1 MEVELFS
8 GTYIY
13 RMGRKAKITA
23 VPIDQEEAIAP
34 QVVDEEVK
42 NDAQHMTEIINEM
55 NAPEGLFVARM
66 STCSVEETPAEEAP
80 AETPIVV
87 SKAKAKRA
95 SKAKPAVVVEP
106 VLTLSLPEGSQTK
119 GQVSD
124 QREVEVTASLDEVE
138 AVVTLPLPGELKVDT
153 KVACPDCGKQMSA
166 KTLKY
171 SHGPNCSAKKQKQEV
186 EDQRDEE
193 ESQPNIVRNPLTEAI
208 LDNWKETRC
217 TRLAR
222 AVRRQEMVD
231 RLIQNA
237 F

>member
-1 MEVELFS
+1 
-8 GTYIY
+8 
-13 RMGRKAKITA
+13 MGRKAKITA
-23 VPIDQEEAIAP
+23 IPINKEEDVSQ
-34 QVVDEEVK
+34 QVHDDEVK
-42 NDAQHMTEIINEM
+42 NDAQHMTDIINEV
-55 NAPEGLFVARM
+55 NAPVLAH
-66 STCSVEETPAEEAP
+66 SVEEDQID
-80 AETPIVV
+80 TPIVV
-87 SKAKAKRA
+87 TKEKAKRA

-106 VLTLSLPEGSQTK
+106 VLTL
-119 GQVSD
+119 QVSD
-124 QREVEVTASLDEVE
+124 QMEVEVTASLDEVE

-171 SHGPNCSAKKQKQEV
+171 SHGPNCSAKKQKQLV
-186 EDQRDEE
+186 ADQRDDE
-193 ESQPNIVRNPLTEAI
+193 ESQPNIVRNPLTETI

-217 TRLAR
+217 TRAAR

>member
-1 MEVELFS
+1 
-8 GTYIY
+8 
-13 RMGRKAKITA
+13 MGRKAKITA
-23 VPIDQEEAIAP
+23 IPINKEEDVSQ
-34 QVVDEEVK
+34 QVHDDEVK
-42 NDAQHMTEIINEM
+42 NDAQHMTDIINEV
-55 NAPEGLFVARM
+55 NAPVLAH
-66 STCSVEETPAEEAP
+66 SVEEDQID
-80 AETPIVV
+80 TPIVV
-87 SKAKAKRA
+87 TKAKAKRA

-106 VLTLSLPEGSQTK
+106 
-119 GQVSD
+119 
-124 QREVEVTASLDEVE
+124 EVEVTASLDEVE

-171 SHGPNCSAKKQKQEV
+171 SHGPNCSAKKQKQWV
-186 EDQRDEE
+186 EE
-193 ESQPNIVRNPLTEAI
+193 ESTKTDIVRNPLTEAI

>member
-8 GTYIY
+8 GTYYIY
-13 RMGRKAKITA
+13 KRMGRKAKITA
-23 VPIDQEEAIAP
+23 IPINKEEDVSQ
-34 QVVDEEVK
+34 QVHDDEVK
-42 NDAQHMTEIINEM
+42 NDAQHMTDIINEV
-55 NAPEGLFVARM
+55 NAPVLAH
-66 STCSVEETPAEEAP
+66 SVEEDQIDTS
-80 AETPIVV
+80 IVV
-87 SKAKAKRA
+87 TKAKATRA

-106 VLTLSLPEGSQTK
+106 
-119 GQVSD
+119 
-124 QREVEVTASLDEVE
+124 EVEVTASLDEVE

-171 SHGPNCSAKKQKQEV
+171 SHGPNCSAKKQKQ
-186 EDQRDEE
+186 RDEE
-193 ESQPNIVRNPLTEAI
+193 ESTKTDIVRNPLTETI

>member
-1 MEVELFS
+1 MA
-8 GTYIY
+8 
-13 RMGRKAKITA
+13 RKAKITA
-23 VPIDQEEAIAP
+23 VPIDQEEEIAP
-34 QVVDEEVK
+34 QVDDDEVK
-42 NDAQHMTEIINEM
+42 NDAQHMTDIIHEVNTH
-55 NAPEGLFVARM
+55 EGLLLVQ
-66 STCSVEETPAEEAP
+66 EEDQIETPAAP
-80 AETPIVV
+80 SLAGMQPVV
-87 SKAKAKRA
+87 VTKAKAKRA

-106 VLTLSLPEGSQTK
+106 
-119 GQVSD
+119 
-124 QREVEVTASLDEVE
+124 EVEVTASLDEVE
-138 AVVTLPLPGELKVDT
+138 AVITLPLPEELKVDT

-171 SHGPNCSAKKQKQEV
+171 SHGPNCSSKKQKQW
-186 EDQRDEE
+186 DEE
-193 ESQPNIVRNPLTEAI
+193 ESTKTDIVRNPLTEAI

>member
-1 MEVELFS
+1 
-8 GTYIY
+8 
-13 RMGRKAKITA
+13 MGRKAKITA
-23 VPIDQEEAIAP
+23 IPINKEEDVSQ
-34 QVVDEEVK
+34 QVHDDEVK
-42 NDAQHMTEIINEM
+42 NDAQHMTDIINEV
-55 NAPEGLFVARM
+55 NAPVLAH
-66 STCSVEETPAEEAP
+66 SVEEDQID
-80 AETPIVV
+80 TPIVV
-87 SKAKAKRA
+87 TKAKAKRA

-106 VLTLSLPEGSQTK
+106 
-119 GQVSD
+119 
-124 QREVEVTASLDEVE
+124 EVEVTASLDEVE

-171 SHGPNCSAKKQKQEV
+171 SHGPNCSAKKQKQWV
-186 EDQRDEE
+186 EDQRDDE
-193 ESQPNIVRNPLTEAI
+193 ESQPNIVRNPLTETI

>member
-1 MEVELFS
+1 
-8 GTYIY
+8 
-13 RMGRKAKITA
+13 MGRKAKITA
-23 VPIDQEEAIAP
+23 IPINKEEDVSQ
-34 QVVDEEVK
+34 QVHDDEVK
-42 NDAQHMTEIINEM
+42 NVAQHMTDIINEV
-55 NAPEGLFVARM
+55 NAPVLAH
-66 STCSVEETPAEEAP
+66 SVEEDQIDTPAAP
-80 AETPIVV
+80 SLAGMQPVV
-87 SKAKAKRA
+87 VTKAKAKRA

-106 VLTLSLPEGSQTK
+106 
-119 GQVSD
+119 
-124 QREVEVTASLDEVE
+124 EVEVTASLDEVE

-171 SHGPNCSAKKQKQEV
+171 SHGPNCSAKKQKQWV
-186 EDQRDEE
+186 EDQRDDE
-193 ESQPNIVRNPLTEAI
+193 ESQPNIVRNPLTETI

>member
-8 GTYIY
+8 GTYYIY
-13 RMGRKAKITA
+13 KRMARKAKITA
-23 VPIDQEEAIAP
+23 VPIDQEEEIAP
-34 QVVDEEVK
+34 QVDDDEVSLPEGSQTKGK
-42 NDAQHMTEIINEM
+42 NDAQHMTDIINEV
-55 NAPEGLFVARM
+55 NAPLVTEQ
-66 STCSVEETPAEEAP
+66 EEDQIETPAAP
-80 AETPIVV
+80 SLAGMQPVV
-87 SKAKAKRA
+87 VTKANAKRA

-106 VLTLSLPEGSQTK
+106 
-119 GQVSD
+119 
-124 QREVEVTASLDEVE
+124 EVEVTASLDEVE

-171 SHGPNCSAKKQKQEV
+171 SHGPNCSSKKQKQW
-186 EDQRDEE
+186 DEE
-193 ESQPNIVRNPLTEAI
+193 ESTGTGIVRNPLTEAI

-217 TRLAR
+217 TRAAR

>member
-1 MEVELFS
+1 
-8 GTYIY
+8 
-13 RMGRKAKITA
+13 
-23 VPIDQEEAIAP
+23 
-34 QVVDEEVK
+34 
-42 NDAQHMTEIINEM
+42 MTDIINEV
-55 NAPEGLFVARM
+55 NTAVNTSSDEDQQ
-66 STCSVEETPAEEAP
+66 EAP
-80 AETPIVV
+80 LIEDLVV
-87 SKAKAKRA
+87 VPVAKAKAKRA
-95 SKAKPAVVVEP
+95 SRAKPAVVVAPEVADVVAPEVADVAEP
-106 VLTLSLPEGSQTK
+106 ALTL
-119 GQVSD
+119 QVSD

-171 SHGPNCSAKKQKQEV
+171 SHGPNCSAKKQKQG
-186 EDQRDEE
+186 DEE
-193 ESQPNIVRNPLTEAI
+193 ESTKTDIVRNPLTETI

>member
-1 MEVELFS
+1 
-8 GTYIY
+8 
-13 RMGRKAKITA
+13 MGRKAEITA
-23 VPIDQEEAIAP
+23 VPIEQKEESLTCG
-34 QVVDEEVK
+34 DDEVK
-42 NDAQHMTEIINEM
+42 TDAQHMTDIINEV
-55 NAPEGLFVARM
+55 NAPVQEEVPI
-66 STCSVEETPAEEAP
+66 VEDTIEAP
-80 AETPIVV
+80 VAVAKP
-87 SKAKAKRA
+87 KAKRA
-95 SKAKPAVVVEP
+95 SRSKPAVEVVPATVDDEVAEP
-106 VLTLSLPEGSQTK
+106 AV
-119 GQVSD
+119 
-124 QREVEVTASLDEVE
+124 EVEEPVE
-138 AVVTLPLPGELKVDT
+138 AVEVAEEPKVDT